1 MPKNLHMKQFNRL
14 SETCSKSV
22 TAAYSTSFYSSVGM
36 LDPSIQADIHNIYGF
51 VRFADEIVDSFLS
64 FDQKRLFNKF
74 EIDLYESIV
83 QGISLNPILQSF
95 QLTFHK
101 YNIDLELVKAFMNS
115 MRMDLT
121 KKEYHSTEDYNSYIY
136 GSADVVG
143 LMCLKVFVNGDE
155 AQYEKLKP
163 TAMKL
168 GSAFQKVNFLR
179 DIKSDT
185 ELLNRSYFPNVDFN
199 NLSTEVKQAIIEE
212 IEQDFTEAYKGI
224 IQLPLT
230 ARFGVYTAYKYYRQ
244 LLKKLKKTPSNRI
257 LESRIRVKDHI
268 KWALLVKS
276 YMNVRLNLL

>member
-1 MPKNLHMKQFNRL
+1 MKLFNQL
-14 SETCSKSV
+14 TYTCSQSV
-22 TAAYSTSFYSSVGM
+22 TQAYSTSFYSSVSM
-36 LDPSIQADIHNIYGF
+36 LDPSIQTDIHNIYGF
-51 VRFADEIVDSFLS
+51 VRFADEIVDSFVEY
-64 FDQKRLFNKF
+64 DQERLFDKF
-74 EIDLYESIV
+74 EADLYDGLDH
-83 QGISLNPILQSF
+83 QISLNPILHAF

-101 YNIDLELVKAFMNS
+101 YDIDIDLVKSFMQS

-121 KKEYHSTEDYNSYIY
+121 KQVYHTNEEYESYIY

-143 LMCLKVFVNGDE
+143 LMCLKVFVNGD
-155 AQYEKLKP
+155 AQMYAKLKP

-199 NLSTEVKQAIIEE
+199 NLSSEVKQAIIDE
-212 IEQDFTEAYKGI
+212 IEQDFADAYVGI
-224 IQLPLT
+224 IQLPRT

-257 LESRIRVKDHI
+257 MESRIRVKDHI